1 MKEEQIWGPSP
12 PLLASVWAPVL
23 VHSWDKKQHTYP
35 TREGI
40 PSQLKGSSSPRESPS
55 PLFHPTIGDSA

>member
-1 MKEEQIWGPSP
+1 MKEEQILDASP

-23 VHSWDKKQHTYP
+23 VQSWDKRQHTYP
-35 TREGI
+35 TGEGM

-55 PLFHPTIGDSA
+55 PSFHPTTRDSA